1 MLAEITCF
9 WRNIYNVLALVPL
22 NSVTLSSDE
31 LFSLQLYGVIGLEM
45 QLESHMES

>member
-1 MLAEITCF
+1 MHKKHH
-9 WRNIYNVLALVPL
+9 VLAFVPL

-31 LFSLQLYGVIGLEM
+31 LFSLQLSKYGVIGLEM